1 MPVLARRRIVALGLI
16 AAALLCAGGCG
27 DDDDSDA
34 DTSVPAV
41 APSPDDAFRD
51 FSAAVEA
58 EGLVVTNLPAGE
70 LEGAEAGRKVTG
82 DKSGT
87 ALLFKTAGEAKDYA
101 DKVAQSGDDKTTTV
115 GTVVFTAA
123 SQADADFFADAYE
136 GG

>member
-1 MPVLARRRIVALGLI
+1 MIALGLI
-16 AAALLCAGGCG
+16 AAAVLCASACG

-41 APSPDDAFRD
+41 APSPDEAFRG

-58 EGLVVTNLPAGE
+58 QGLSVSDLPADQ
-70 LEGAEAGRKVTG
+70 LHGAEAGRRITG

-87 ALLFKTAGEAKDYA
+87 ALLFKTEGEAKDYA
-101 DKVAQSGDDKTTTV
+101 DEVAQSGDDKTTTV
-115 GTVVFTAA
+115 GTVVFVA
-123 SQADADFFADAYE
+123 STQADADYFADAYE

>member
-1 MPVLARRRIVALGLI
+1 MVALGLI

-27 DDDDSDA
+27 DDDDDSDA
-34 DTSVPAV
+34 DTSAPAV

-58 EGLVVTNLPAGE
+58 EGLVVTNLPADE

-101 DKVAQSGDDKTTTV
+101 DKVAQGGDMKTTTV

-123 SQADADFFADAYE
+123 TQADADFFADAYE